1 MGIFSNLTFGLA
13 FVLVGRCVPCRA
25 VPNVTTALALVVH
38 RLNL

>member
-13 FVLVGRCVPCRA
+13 FVLVGWSLRA
-25 VPNVTTALALVVH
+25 VPNVTTALAVVVH